1 MVRAAPM
8 TLEERRAALVDA
20 TLPLLYQHGR
30 GVTTRLIAEAA
41 GVAEGTIFRAFGSK
55 DELVDAAIE
64 KAFEPGQLVTRLDD
78 IDMSWP
84 LEQRLVKLVG
94 ILQQRLLAVF
104 GLMRTCGMVAP
115 PAHDEAAHERWRRQ
129 VVARAVAL
137 GPSYLGGSTRTSV
150 TTLVTDGLEALR
162 PYLSKY
168 LPQLLM
174 TALVTPALLAV
185 VLSQDLVAALTIAV
199 TIPLVPL
206 FMALVGWM
214 TQSTAAR
221 RLVTM
226 QRLGAQVLDLV
237 LVAVQRHQPSAD

>member
-55 DELVDAAIE
+55 DELVDAAIA

-84 LEQRLVKLVG
+84 LEQRLVTLVS

-115 PAHDEAAHERWRRQ
+115 PAVDEAAHEQWRRR
-129 VVARAVAL
+129 VVARLIEVV
-137 GPSYLGGSTRTSV
+137 GPDEARLSV
-150 TTLVTDGLEALR
+150 SPGRLLHLLR
-162 PYLSKY
+162 LLTFSASHREIAED
-168 LPQLLM
+168 QLL
-174 TALVTPALLAV
+174 TPEEIVDV
-185 VLSQDLVAALTIAV
+185 VLH
-199 TIPLVPL
+199 
-206 FMALVGWM
+206 G
-214 TQSTAAR
+214 
-221 RLVTM
+221 
-226 QRLGAQVLDLV
+226 VLKKDC
-237 LVAVQRHQPSAD
+237 P

>member
-55 DELVDAAIE
+55 DELVDAAIA
-64 KAFEPGQLVTRLDD
+64 KAFEPGQLIARLDD

-84 LEQRLVKLVG
+84 LEQRLVTLVS

-115 PAHDEAAHERWRRQ
+115 PAVDEAAHEHWRRR
-129 VVARAVAL
+129 VVARLIEVV
-137 GPSYLGGSTRTSV
+137 GPDEARLSV
-150 TTLVTDGLEALR
+150 SPGRLLHLLR
-162 PYLSKY
+162 LLTFSASHREIAED
-168 LPQLLM
+168 QLL
-174 TALVTPALLAV
+174 TPEEIVDV
-185 VLSQDLVAALTIAV
+185 VLH
-199 TIPLVPL
+199 
-206 FMALVGWM
+206 G
-214 TQSTAAR
+214 
-221 RLVTM
+221 
-226 QRLGAQVLDLV
+226 VLKKDC
-237 LVAVQRHQPSAD
+237 P

>member
-1 MVRAAPM
+1 M

-55 DELVDAAIE
+55 DELV
-64 KAFEPGQLVTRLDD
+64 DD

-129 VVARAVAL
+129 VVARLVEVV
-137 GPSYLGGSTRTSV
+137 GPDEARLSV
-150 TTLVTDGLEALR
+150 PPGRLLHLLR
-162 PYLSKY
+162 LLTFSASHREIAED
-168 LPQLLM
+168 QLL
-174 TALVTPALLAV
+174 TPEEIVDV
-185 VLSQDLVAALTIAV
+185 VLH
-199 TIPLVPL
+199 
-206 FMALVGWM
+206 G
-214 TQSTAAR
+214 
-221 RLVTM
+221 
-226 QRLGAQVLDLV
+226 VLKKDC
-237 LVAVQRHQPSAD
+237 P